1 MPKIKMKKAIE
12 YNTIVPRP
20 KDRTPK
26 GQLIVGK
33 QFEVKKVAPVK
44 MKKK

>member
-1 MPKIKMKKAIE
+1 MAKIKLKKVE
-12 YNTIVPRP
+12 YNTVVPRP

-33 QFEVKKVAPVK
+33 KFEPTQKPNESKA
-44 MKKK
+44 

>member
-1 MPKIKMKKAIE
+1 MAKVKLKKAIE

-20 KDRTPK
+20 KNRTQK

-33 QFEVKKVAPVK
+33 QLEVKPVAK
-44 MKKK
+44 TK

>member
-1 MPKIKMKKAIE
+1 MTKIKLKKPIE

-20 KDRTPK
+20 KDRTQK

-33 QFEVKKVAPVK
+33 QFEVKPVAK
-44 MKKK
+44 TK